1 MQDYFMPG
9 NCPAFLSHLY
19 FSIET
24 YSPNYIY
31 STSIHFR
38 IIQKTY
44 HMLSPSPTNVPGYF
58 QLYIN
63 QVEETEL
70 FSALNNQTSGISLFL
85 NSISEEKSTYAY
97 AAGKWTIKE
106 LLQHI
111 IDTER
116 IFCYRALCIARGEKT
131 ALPAFNEN
139 EYAGNSYANERSWE
153 GLVNEFLLVRESS
166 LILFSSFRN
175 HVLEVFGTAG
185 SNSLSVSNI
194 GFILVGHF
202 NHHKKVL
209 VEKYL

>member
-1 MQDYFMPG
+1 
-9 NCPAFLSHLY
+9 
-19 FSIET
+19 
-24 YSPNYIY
+24 
-31 STSIHFR
+31 
-38 IIQKTY
+38 
-44 HMLSPSPTNVPGYF
+44 MLTPSPTNVPGYF

-63 QVEETEL
+63 QVKETEL
-70 FSALNNQTSGISLFL
+70 FSALNNQTSGISSFL

-106 LLQHI
+106 LLQHL

-131 ALPAFNEN
+131 ALPGFNEN
-139 EYAGNSYANERSWE
+139 EYADNSYANERSWE
-153 GLVNEFLLVRESS
+153 GLVKEFLLVRESS

-202 NHHKKVL
+202 NHHTKVL

>member
-1 MQDYFMPG
+1 M
-9 NCPAFLSHLY
+9 
-19 FSIET
+19 
-24 YSPNYIY
+24 
-31 STSIHFR
+31 ST
-38 IIQKTY
+38 
-44 HMLSPSPTNVPGYF
+44 PSPTNVPGYF

-70 FSALNNQTSGISLFL
+70 FSALNNQTSGLSSFL

-97 AAGKWTIKE
+97 DAGKWTIKE

-131 ALPAFNEN
+131 ALPGFNEN
-139 EYAGNSYANERSWE
+139 EYAENSYASLRSWE
-153 GLVNEFLLVRESS
+153 GLVKEFLLVRESS
-166 LILFSSFRN
+166 LILFSNFSN
-175 HVLEVFGTAG
+175 HVLEIIGTAG
-185 SNSLSVSNI
+185 SNTLSVNNI